1 MHASHFPLLT
11 PTHSYLNSSGDFM
24 FKQQKRRFFALMQLS
39 QYKFLLCA
47 YYPNSTQPKETLLLS
62 EGFIVEYPSGEGG
75 CEGGRREGR
84 EKGKRR
90 SS

>member
-1 MHASHFPLLT
+1 
-11 PTHSYLNSSGDFM
+11 M

-47 YYPNSTQPKETLLLS
+47 YYPNNAQPKETLLLS

-75 CEGGRREGR
+75 CEEGRREER
-84 EKGKRR
+84 EKGEWR